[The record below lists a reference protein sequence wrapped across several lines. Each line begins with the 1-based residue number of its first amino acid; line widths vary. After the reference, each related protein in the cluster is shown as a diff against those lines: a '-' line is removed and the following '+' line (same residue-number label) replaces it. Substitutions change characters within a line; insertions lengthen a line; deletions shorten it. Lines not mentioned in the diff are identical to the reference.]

1 MGKILWLMVRAQ
13 WDRAL
18 AIGAA
23 LVALL
28 ALLLGWIG
36 VASTAYPAE
45 QMPYVVSAGILGIM
59 LAALA
64 ATLWVSADMRD
75 EWRKLDE
82 ISRKLDASARI
93 HPVSTYPVPGTE
105 TTSQVATPNGA
116 SPKRRDDARARSAPR
131 S

>member
-82 ISRKLDASARI
+82 ISRKLDA
-93 HPVSTYPVPGTE
+93 TYPVPGTE
-105 TTSQVATPNGA
+105 TTSQVATRNGA
-116 SPKRRDDARARSAPR
+116 SPKRRADGRARSAPR